1 MSQESFPPQN
11 PLGGSPQNLESGA
24 YAPDASQFSN
34 INKKRREFPTMEENL
49 NSTMTGS
56 RRTRSIMTPKLAILL
71 IFVGTFI
78 LSVLF
83 TSAILS
89 GMIEIQPSAIKAF
102 FRSIF
107 K

>member
-1 MSQESFPPQN
+1 M
-11 PLGGSPQNLESGA
+11 
-24 YAPDASQFSN
+24 
-34 INKKRREFPTMEENL
+34 IKTTHREFPTMEENL
-49 NSTMTGS
+49 NSTSTGP
-56 RRTRSIMTPKLAILL
+56 RRSRSIMTPRLAIGL

-78 LSVLF
+78 LSILF

-89 GMIEIQPSAIKAF
+89 GMIEIQPAAIKGF